1 MKHDASGD
9 SPLIA
14 DIRRLAM
21 NIRSRFPAFA
31 SVLMTAVQAQPAGAQ
46 QTSSESANDT
56 AVQEVVI
63 VTCSRLDTSSGF
75 AAPTPVA
82 VVGADELQA
91 VAPGSLAAALNSL
104 PQFQGSRSPSNAG
117 QGFAAANGANLLN
130 LRNLGP
136 QRNLV
141 LLDGR
146 RMISSTDVG
155 AVDINLLPRDLVKQV
170 EVVTGGASAAYGSD
184 ALSGVVNFVL
194 DKQFTGIRTEVLG
207 GLSQVGDGG
216 SYGASLSGG
225 SAFGERGHVI
235 FSGEIYSVDD
245 IPFYDASVRRRD
257 WVARSWG
264 RIPNPAGSPRA
275 LIVDDVR
282 HSNGNYAGLITAGPL
297 RGTTF
302 GPGGA
307 PQPFNY
313 GALVSSTYMQGGDG
327 PFPYHQAF
335 TSGVERWN
343 LFAHADYDVTDSVT
357 VFLEAQAARTRNET
371 DWFYDFA
378 TGQFGMT
385 IFRDNAFLPASL
397 GTRMDQLGVASFPL
411 GRYNT
416 ELLYHN
422 EQDTRMDRV
431 ATGFEGRFGSDW
443 SYDAYYSHGWTD
455 WVTTLDGNKDLRK
468 FYAAVDAVMDPATGR
483 IVCRS
488 TLAGLDPGC
497 VPFNP
502 FGVGSPSP
510 ESLDYISGR
519 TFRDAE
525 LEQDF
530 FAFTLRGSAPLFAQ
544 TRAALAAG
552 VEYRKESATETSDEV
567 SQSRIDLTGLRG
579 APPQLQDRPGGW
591 LISNPQPQGGSY
603 DVKEAFVEVGLPLL
617 KDLPL
622 VEQLDLN
629 ASLRRADYSGTGP
642 VDAWKIGA
650 TYAPIDSAR
659 LRVTRSRDVR
669 APNILERF
677 AARQTFGLNFVTDPA
692 TGAQIP
698 YIGVRSGNPELGA
711 ELGDTWTI
719 GLVLQPAAI
728 AGLSFSVDY
737 YDIDIDDAI
746 SSLSPQLTVD
756 QCAQGVQLAC
766 DNIVESNGTYTIFQP
781 FLNLDSQTLRGVDV
795 ELGYSFALASGQLA
809 IRLFV
814 NDRLEATAT
823 TPGAAHPTVTTDA
836 AGKVQGKLTLGY
848 EADRFSIFVQERY
861 IGGGLYNTQFKE
873 GVDIDDNSLPAVWY
887 TDLTGVL
894 KLGESELFLT
904 VNNLLNEDPPPSP
917 AVSTFQDGAD
927 RALYDFIGRYYTL
940 GMRWRL

>member
-1 MKHDASGD
+1 MKIRSTFLACAAALMAAAHVPQAARAQDAS
-9 SPLIA
+9 A
-14 DIRRLAM
+14 E
-21 NIRSRFPAFA
+21 
-31 SVLMTAVQAQPAGAQ
+31 AG
-46 QTSSESANDT
+46 
-56 AVQEVVI
+56 AVQEVVT
-63 VTCSRLDTSSGF
+63 VTGSRLDARSGF
-75 AAPTPVA
+75 EAPTPVA

-91 VAPGSLAAALNSL
+91 VAPGSISAALNSL

-146 RMISSTDVG
+146 RMIPSTDAG

-184 ALSGVVNFVL
+184 AVSGVINFIL
-194 DKQFTGIRTEVLG
+194 DKQFTGVRAELLG
-207 GLSQVGDGG
+207 GLSQVSD
-216 SYGASLSGG
+216 GASQGASI
-225 SAFGERGHVI
+225 SAGTAVGERGHVMV
-235 FSGEIYSVDD
+235 SGELYSVED

-264 RIPNPAGSPRA
+264 RIPNPTTPPRFV
-275 LIVDDVR
+275 IVDDVR
-282 HSNGNYAGLITAGPL
+282 HSNGNYAGLITGGPL

-302 GPGGA
+302 GPGGT

-313 GALVSSTYMQGGDG
+313 GTLLSSTYMQGGDG

-335 TSGVERWN
+335 TSGVKRWN
-343 LFAHADYDVTDSVT
+343 LFAHADYDVTDDFT

-397 GTRMDQLGVASFPL
+397 GARMDELGVASFPL
-411 GRYNT
+411 GRYST
-416 ELLYHN
+416 ELLYQN
-422 EQDTRMDRV
+422 EQDTKMQRV
-431 ATGFEGRFGSDW
+431 AAGFEGRLGGDW
-443 SYDAYYSHGWTD
+443 SYDGYYSHGWTD
-455 WVTTLDGNKDLRK
+455 WDTSLDGNKDLRK
-468 FYAAVDAVMDPATGR
+468 FYAAVDAVTDPATGR

-519 TFRDAE
+519 TFRDAR

-530 FAFTLRGSAPLFAQ
+530 LAFTLRGSVPLPFGEE
-544 TRAALAAG
+544 RAALAAG
-552 VEYRKESATETSDEV
+552 VEYRKESASETSDEV

-603 DVKEAFVEVGLPLL
+603 DVKEAFVELGMPLL

-622 VEQLDLN
+622 VDQLDLN
-629 ASLRRADYSGTGP
+629 ASVRSADYSGTGS
-642 VDAWKIGA
+642 VNAWKVGA
-650 TYAPIDSAR
+650 TYAPIESAR
-659 LRVTRSRDVR
+659 LRVTRSRDIR
-669 APNILERF
+669 APNVLERF

-711 ELGDTWTI
+711 EFGDTWTI

-728 AGLSFSVDY
+728 EGLSFSIDY

-795 ELGYSFALASGQLA
+795 ELGYSFDLAGGQVA
-809 IRLFV
+809 IRMFAS
-814 NDRLEATAT
+814 DRLEATAT
-823 TPGAAHPTVTTDA
+823 TPGAARPTVTTDA
-836 AGKVQGKLTLGY
+836 AGKWQGKLTLGY
-848 EADRFSIFVQERY
+848 SAQRFSLFVQERY
-861 IGGGLYNTQFKE
+861 IGGGLYNSQFVE
-873 GVDIDDNSLPAVWY
+873 GIDIDDNSLPAVWY

-894 KLGESELFLT
+894 KLGDAELFLT
-904 VNNLLNEDPPPSP
+904 VNNLLNKDPPPSP

>member
-1 MKHDASGD
+1 
-9 SPLIA
+9 
-14 DIRRLAM
+14 M
-21 NIRSRFPAFA
+21 NIRSTYPAVA
-31 SVLMTAVQAQPAGAQ
+31 SVLMAAAQVPQARAQ
-46 QTSSESANDT
+46 QGAATADSAE
-56 AVQEVVI
+56 VEVVT
-63 VTCSRLDTSSGF
+63 VTGSRLDTSSGF
-75 AAPTPVA
+75 EAPTPVA

-91 VAPGSLAAALNSL
+91 VAPGSISAALNSL

-117 QGFAAANGANLLN
+117 QGFAAANGSNLLN

-146 RMISSTDVG
+146 RMIPSTDAG

-184 ALSGVVNFVL
+184 AISGVINFIL
-194 DKQFTGIRTEVLG
+194 DKQFTGVRTEVLG
-207 GLSQVGDGG
+207 GLSQVSDGG
-216 SYGASLSGG
+216 SYGASLAAG
-225 SAFGERGHVI
+225 SAIGERGHVI
-235 FSGEIYSVDD
+235 FGGELYSVED
-245 IPFYDASVRRRD
+245 IAFYDASVRRRD

-264 RIPNPAGSPRA
+264 RIPNPAGLPRA

-282 HSNGNYAGLITAGPL
+282 HSNGNYAGLITGGPL

-343 LFAHADYDVTDSVT
+343 LFAHADYALTDDVT

-385 IFRDNAFLPASL
+385 IFRDNAFLPAALAAS
-397 GTRMDQLGVASFPL
+397 MDQLSVASFPL

-416 ELLYHN
+416 EMLYHN
-422 EQDTRMDRV
+422 EQDTRMQRV
-431 ATGFEGRFGSDW
+431 AAGFEGRLGGDW
-443 SYDAYYSHGWTD
+443 SYDGYYSHGWTD
-455 WVTTLDGNKDLRK
+455 WNTRLDGNKDLRK
-468 FYAAVDAVMDPATGR
+468 FYAAVDAVTDPATGR
-483 IVCRS
+483 IICRS

-530 FAFTLRGSAPLFAQ
+530 VAFTLRGSVPLFGAN
-544 TRAALAAG
+544 RAALAAG
-552 VEYRKESATETSDEV
+552 VEYRKESAAETSDAV
-567 SQSRIDLTGLRG
+567 SQSRISLTGLRG

-603 DVKEAFVEVGLPLL
+603 DVKEAFLEVGMPLL
-617 KDLPL
+617 RDLPM

-629 ASLRRADYSGTGP
+629 GSVRSADYSGTGS
-642 VDAWKIGA
+642 VNAWKVGA
-650 TYAPIDSAR
+650 TYAPAESAR
-659 LRVTRSRDVR
+659 LRVTRSRDIR
-669 APNILERF
+669 APNVLERF
-677 AARQTFGLNFVTDPA
+677 AARQTFGLNFVTDPDS
-692 TGAQIP
+692 GAQIP
-698 YIGVRSGNPELGA
+698 YIGVRSGNPDLGA

-719 GLVLQPAAI
+719 GLVLQPAAVP
-728 AGLSFSVDY
+728 GLSFSVDY
-737 YDIDIDDAI
+737 YEIDIDDAI
-746 SSLSPQLTVD
+746 SSLSPQLTVN
-756 QCAQGVQLAC
+756 QCAEGVQLAC

-781 FLNLDSQTLRGVDV
+781 FLNLDSQTLRGVDL
-795 ELGYSFALASGQLA
+795 ELGYSFDLAGGRLA
-809 IRLFV
+809 IRLFAS
-814 NDRLEATAT
+814 DRLEATAT
-823 TPGAAHPTVTTDA
+823 TPGAARATVTTDA
-836 AGKVQGKLTLGY
+836 AGKWQGKLTLGY
-848 EADRFSIFVQERY
+848 DSERYSVFVQERY
-861 IGGGLYNTQFKE
+861 VGAGEYNTQFVE

-887 TDLTGVL
+887 TDLTGML
-894 KLGESELFLT
+894 KLGGAEIFLT
-904 VNNLLNEDPPPSP
+904 VNNLLDKDPPPSP